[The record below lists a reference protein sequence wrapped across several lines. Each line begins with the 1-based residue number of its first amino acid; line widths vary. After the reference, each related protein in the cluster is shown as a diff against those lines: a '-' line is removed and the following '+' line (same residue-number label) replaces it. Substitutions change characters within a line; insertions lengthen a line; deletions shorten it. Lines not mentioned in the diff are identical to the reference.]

1 MSLRDKMLAVMAD
14 VNASVAEREELVELI
29 AIALLTRKN
38 LFILGDPGQAKSYAI
53 NAFRSRITGA
63 KQFERLL
70 SKQTDEEQLFGRLDL
85 SSLIPGSVPESA
97 FEGDGI
103 YQNLRFDLQSF
114 LNGLP
119 QMKMR
124 QRHSRSWQKSAASW
138 MPIAKPSP
146 RCILVNRSYRPR
158 AKFRRPTLCFWMRSS
173 NAMTAF

>member
-119 QMKMR
+119 KMKTR
-124 QRHSRSWQKSAASW
+124 RRHSRSWRRSAASW
-138 MPIAKPSP
+138 TPTAKPLP
-146 RCILVNRSYRPR
+146 RCIRANRSCGPR